1 MSIITST
8 EQDNVQI
15 IQWDDGKANAVS
27 APLLQELNQALDQ
40 AERDK
45 RVVLLVGRPGRFS
58 AGFDLQVMGQGGTAM
73 AELVVG
79 GARLA
84 LRLMQFPTPVVM
96 VCSGHSL
103 AMGGLLL
110 QVGDYRLGV
119 SGDFKIGLN
128 EVAIGMTM
136 PWFGV
141 EISRGRLQPSHFQR
155 AVVNSEIYT
164 PETALAAGF
173 LDQVCAPEAIME
185 AAMRVSASLSQLN
198 MAAHHATKLRVRE
211 QWAAAVRGG
220 VRKDFGENALP
231 L

>member
-110 QVGDYRLGV
+110 QVGEASIDV
-119 SGDFKIGLN
+119 E
-128 EVAIGMTM
+128 EVAPFIK
-136 PWFGV
+136 FK
-141 EISRGRLQPSHFQR
+141 
-155 AVVNSEIYT
+155 
-164 PETALAAGF
+164 LAQVGYITF
-173 LDQVCAPEAIME
+173 LPCDTE
-185 AAMRVSASLSQLN
+185 MRVPSF
-198 MAAHHATKLRVRE
+198 KL
-211 QWAAAVRGG
+211 
-220 VRKDFGENALP
+220 K
-231 L
+231 